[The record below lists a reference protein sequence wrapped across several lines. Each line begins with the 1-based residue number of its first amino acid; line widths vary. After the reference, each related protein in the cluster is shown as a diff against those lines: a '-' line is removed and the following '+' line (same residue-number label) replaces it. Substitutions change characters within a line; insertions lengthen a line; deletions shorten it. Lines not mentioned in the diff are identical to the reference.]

1 MYAFFNRA
9 LLPHVVFWA
18 VLVAGWYMAE
28 LSNRQIGICLAVW
41 FVAIIVVPMWPYGAY
56 WMTAI
61 VAIMDVVLILK
72 VFKGD
77 IRIG

>member
-18 VLVAGWYMAE
+18 VLVGGWYMAE
-28 LSNRQIGICLAVW
+28 LSNRQVGIALGIW
-41 FVAIIVVPMWPYGAY
+41 AICVFLVPSLPGGGL

-61 VAIMDVVLILK
+61 VALMDVVLILK

-77 IRIG
+77 IRI